1 MVKKG
6 LTLIEVVVAIFLVA
20 GVIATGLLLLS
31 GNLNVI
37 KKANELTIANALMQ
51 YSIEEVKNID
61 FPPVYYDRQGYFGD
75 RPQNGTT
82 YKKPEEIDPK
92 QDGNDWT
99 PSDYKDYYIVKRFDF
114 RYGPAGY
121 PDGFI
126 SAVSSNT
133 QDDTDLAVLHRIDIY
148 VLRKRGNQVLLK
160 QTIYRSRDGL
170 Y

>member
-61 FPPVYYDRQGYFGD
+61 FPPVYYDRLKDQ
-75 RPQNGTT
+75 TT
-82 YKKPEEIDPK
+82 YGKIADEVETD
-92 QDGNDWT
+92 
-99 PSDYKDYYIVKRFDF
+99 SLYYINYNPPVYTDFTPEQYKTDYRIIRFV
-114 RYGPAGY
+114 RGY
-121 PDGFI
+121 DGSGQILDPPINYDNAMALEFI
-126 SAVSSNT
+126 
-133 QDDTDLAVLHRIDIY
+133 IY
-148 VLRKRGNQVLLK
+148 VLRKRGNQILLK

>member
-1 MVKKG
+1 MVKRG

-61 FPPVYYDRQGYFGD
+61 FPPVYYDRLKDQ
-75 RPQNGTT
+75 TT
-82 YKKPEEIDPK
+82 YGKIADEVETDSLYHINDNPPVYTDFTPEQYKADYRVIRFVRGY
-92 QDGNDWT
+92 DGSGQILVPPINYDNAMALEF
-99 PSDYKDYYIVKRFDF
+99 IV
-114 RYGPAGY
+114 
-121 PDGFI
+121 
-126 SAVSSNT
+126 
-133 QDDTDLAVLHRIDIY
+133 Y

>member
-6 LTLIEVVVAIFLVA
+6 LTLIEVVIAIFLLAV
-20 GVIATGLLLLS
+20 VVATGLLLLS
-31 GNLNVI
+31 GNLNVL

-61 FPPVYYDRQGYFGD
+61 FPPVYYDRLKDQ
-75 RPQNGTT
+75 TT
-82 YKKPEEIDPK
+82 YGKIADEVETD
-92 QDGNDWT
+92 
-99 PSDYKDYYIVKRFDF
+99 SLYYINNNPTVYTDFTPEQYKADYRVIRFV
-114 RYGPAGY
+114 RGY
-121 PDGFI
+121 DGSGQILVPPINYDNAMALEFI
-126 SAVSSNT
+126 V
-133 QDDTDLAVLHRIDIY
+133 Y

>member
-61 FPPVYYDRQGYFGD
+61 FPPVYYDRLKDQ
-75 RPQNGTT
+75 TT
-82 YKKPEEIDPK
+82 YGKIADEVETD
-92 QDGNDWT
+92 
-99 PSDYKDYYIVKRFDF
+99 SLYYINSNPTVYTDFTPEQYKADYRIIRFV
-114 RYGPAGY
+114 RGY
-121 PDGFI
+121 DGSGQILVPPINYDNAMALEFI
-126 SAVSSNT
+126 V
-133 QDDTDLAVLHRIDIY
+133 Y

>member
-61 FPPVYYDRQGYFGD
+61 FPPVYYDRLKDQ
-75 RPQNGTT
+75 TT
-82 YKKPEEIDPK
+82 YGKIADEVETD
-92 QDGNDWT
+92 
-99 PSDYKDYYIVKRFDF
+99 SLYYINYNPPVYTDFTPEQYKADYRIIRFV
-114 RYGPAGY
+114 RGY
-121 PDGFI
+121 DGSGQILVPPINYDNAMALEFI
-126 SAVSSNT
+126 V
-133 QDDTDLAVLHRIDIY
+133 Y

>member
-1 MVKKG
+1 MVKRG

-61 FPPVYYDRQGYFGD
+61 FPPVYYDRLKDQ
-75 RPQNGTT
+75 TT
-82 YKKPEEIDPK
+82 YGKIADEVETD
-92 QDGNDWT
+92 
-99 PSDYKDYYIVKRFDF
+99 SLYYINNNPTVYTDFTPEQYKADYRVIRFV
-114 RYGPAGY
+114 RGY
-121 PDGFI
+121 DGSGQILVPPINYDNAMALEFI
-126 SAVSSNT
+126 V
-133 QDDTDLAVLHRIDIY
+133 Y

>member
-61 FPPVYYDRQGYFGD
+61 FPPVYYDRLKNQ
-75 RPQNGTT
+75 TT
-82 YKKPEEIDPK
+82 YGKIADEITEDSLLYIDSNPPVYTDFTPEQYKADYRIIRFVRGY
-92 QDGNDWT
+92 DGSGQILVPPINYDNAMALEF
-99 PSDYKDYYIVKRFDF
+99 IV
-114 RYGPAGY
+114 
-121 PDGFI
+121 
-126 SAVSSNT
+126 
-133 QDDTDLAVLHRIDIY
+133 Y